1 MKILYKLGEIYLVE
15 IGDNC
20 VYYGDGEY
28 TNGFGV
34 SAMQFL
40 RFNPCMDYVGDICL
54 NIPKKRYKIIGTPL
68 LDNRKIIKTI

>member
-15 IGDNC
+15 IEDNC

-40 RFNPCMDYVGDICL
+40 RFNPCMDYVGDIGL
-54 NIPKKRYKIIGTPL
+54 NIPKKITNAIKMRIG
-68 LDNRKIIKTI
+68 